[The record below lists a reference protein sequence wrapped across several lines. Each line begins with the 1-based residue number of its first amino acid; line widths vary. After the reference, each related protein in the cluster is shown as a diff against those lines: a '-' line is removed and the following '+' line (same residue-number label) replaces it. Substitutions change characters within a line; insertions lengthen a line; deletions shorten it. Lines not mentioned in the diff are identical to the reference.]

1 MKVIGLTGGIASG
14 KSTVADLLE
23 QHGFVIVDA
32 DVAAREAVA
41 KGSEGLLEVQR
52 VFGDRAI
59 VDGEMD
65 RKYIGSIVFN
75 DLEKRKQLNAIIHPR
90 VREIMERKKKKA
102 LTTHHVIMD
111 IPLLFENNLEHTVD
125 EVWVVYVPE
134 ELQKVRLMSRNGL
147 SESEAEARIKSQI
160 SIEDKRKMADI
171 IIHNSGTINDL
182 KREIGTVVNH
192 FNARLS
198 TH

>member
-1 MKVIGLTGGIASG
+1 
-14 KSTVADLLE
+14 
-23 QHGFVIVDA
+23 
-32 DVAAREAVA
+32 
-41 KGSEGLLEVQR
+41 
-52 VFGDRAI
+52 
-59 VDGEMD
+59 
-65 RKYIGSIVFN
+65 
-75 DLEKRKQLNAIIHPR
+75 
-90 VREIMERKKKKA
+90 
-102 LTTHHVIMD
+102 
-111 IPLLFENNLEHTVD
+111 
-125 EVWVVYVPE
+125 
-134 ELQKVRLMSRNGL
+134 MSRNGL